1 MSNPR
6 FSVSEFSTLPLSF
19 DEDLAAYAAG
29 GSEGIGIAEAKLPEG
44 RDAESLA
51 KLRDSGL
58 KATICLPA
66 GLSVLPLPPF
76 PGPEDPEERVEA
88 LCASVRRLA
97 AFDPEVVLLLTG
109 PVGERDPEE
118 AQRIV
123 VEGLREVARVAQ
135 EVGVRVALEPIHASA
150 RDDFTIVDTIPDAVA
165 IVEEVGVPMG
175 VIFDTWHLWDTPD
188 VLDYIREHAHRF
200 PAVHVNDWR
209 EQTRGWD
216 DRALP
221 GDGIMDLPAI
231 FGALEAGGFEGWFEL
246 EIFSTETYPDSL
258 LKLDPVELVRR
269 GKAGFLTAWDA
280 RHG

>member
-1 MSNPR
+1 MSQPH

-29 GSEGIGIAEAKLPEG
+29 GSEGIGIAEAKLPDG
-44 RDAESLA
+44 RDDESLS

-58 KATICLPA
+58 KATICLTA

-109 PVGERDPEE
+109 PAGERDLQE
-118 AQRIV
+118 ARKIV
-123 VEGLREVARVAQ
+123 VEGLREVARTAQ

-165 IVEEVGVPMG
+165 VVEEVGLPMG

-188 VLDYIREHAHRF
+188 VLDHIREHAHRF

-231 FGALEAGGFEGWFEL
+231 FGALEAGGFDGWFEL

-269 GKAGFLTAWDA
+269 GKAGFLTAWEA